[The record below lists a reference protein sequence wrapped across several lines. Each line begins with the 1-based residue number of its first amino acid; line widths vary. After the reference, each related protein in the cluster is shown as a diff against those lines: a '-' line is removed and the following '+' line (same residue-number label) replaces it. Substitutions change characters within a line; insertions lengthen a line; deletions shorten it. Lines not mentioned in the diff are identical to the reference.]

1 MDLYIKQH
9 KSYAQIAEIE
19 RISSRDI
26 HSIIKEEEARRQ
38 RYKQQEQSTEAYK
51 LFFEKKSPVEVAII
65 LNQRE
70 TEVTKLYRGYWKLR
84 GLDKL
89 NTIHKE
95 RQWQTMANLEIRQT
109 TNKGKGHEHRS
120 GSQRYR
126 HCY

>member
-26 HSIIKEEEARRQ
+26 HSIIKEEEEDRRQ
-38 RYKQQEQSTEAYK
+38 KYKQQEQSTEAYK

-95 RQWQTMANLEIRQT
+95 TMANYGQFGNY
-109 TNKGKGHEHRS
+109 TNN
-120 GSQRYR
+120 
-126 HCY
+126 